1 MPGWTRRRHGRGF
14 IYRDENGRRLGT
26 ADVARCK
33 ALVIPPA
40 WRDVWICPLANGH
53 LQAVGT
59 DDAGRRQYLYHPDW
73 RAKRDRAKHDRVLEV
88 GMRLPRARARVNKLS
103 ALEGMPRERALA
115 SRLPPARSRAVP

>member
-1 MPGWTRRRHGRGF
+1 MRLRRVSPSMVGWSRRRQGRGF
-14 IYRDENGRRLGT
+14 VYRDEHGRRLAAT
-26 ADVARCK
+26 DVARCK

-73 RAKRDRAKHDRVLEV
+73 RGKGEAEKF
-88 GMRLPRARARVNKLS
+88 ARV
-103 ALEGMPRERALA
+103 
-115 SRLPPARSRAVP
+115 VPVGKAETQGPGPVA